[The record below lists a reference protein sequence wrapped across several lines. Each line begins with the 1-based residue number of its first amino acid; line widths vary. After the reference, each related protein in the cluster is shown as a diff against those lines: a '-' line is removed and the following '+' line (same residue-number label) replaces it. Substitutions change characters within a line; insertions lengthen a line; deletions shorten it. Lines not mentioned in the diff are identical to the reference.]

1 MKTNSLSTTVRWM
14 LHGTAL
20 LFTFSLGM
28 WVNRPAMPQA
38 VAKPVSATS
47 GRSSSAPAS
56 AQLPA
61 AEAPSVTASPPAQT
75 KSPAAPRLLKTDSIN
90 DRFALMIE
98 RVQKLD
104 VRETIAALR
113 SLDNAADEPES
124 RISRQVLVTR
134 FAEQDPETALTYVD
148 TLSGDEYVQQKI
160 NAMSTWASRD
170 GQAAATYFE
179 SRSLQT
185 GLVNDDDARTAAAI
199 ANEWAHSDPKAA
211 WKWAV
216 SLPEEVRDQAVRRV
230 AAQLAVTDTH
240 GAIQAV
246 NELPFEDRGAAMG
259 SLAGRWAESAP
270 AKTATWVN
278 TLTDSDQKA
287 EAASGLITTWVA
299 RDPMAASTWV
309 SQLYPGKARDAAIA
323 ALVKAQALR
332 NDPHA
337 ATLWAA
343 SVQDRALRAEL
354 IGQSVKRWQ
363 MHDPD
368 AAAAWLASNAR

>member
-1 MKTNSLSTTVRWM
+1 MTVRWM
-14 LHGTAL
+14 LHGAAL

-28 WVNRPAMPQA
+28 WVNRPSMLQA

-56 AQLPA
+56 AHLSA
-61 AEAPSVTASPPAQT
+61 AEAPSAPASSSSQKTTPNT
-75 KSPAAPRLLKTDSIN
+75 PRALNTDSIN

-98 RVQKLD
+98 HVRKLD

-113 SLDNAADEPES
+113 KLDNAPDEPEA
-124 RISRQVLVTR
+124 RISRQVLVTH
-134 FAEQDPETALTYVD
+134 FAEKDPETALTYVD
-148 TLSGDEYVQQKI
+148 TLGGDEFVQQKI

-170 GQAAATYFE
+170 GKAAAAHFE
-179 SRSLQT
+179 SRSLQS
-185 GLVNDDDARTAAAI
+185 GLVDDDDARTAAAI
-199 ANEWAHSDPKAA
+199 ANEWAHSDPVAA
-211 WKWAV
+211 WEWAA

-230 AAQLAVTDTH
+230 AAQLASIDSS
-240 GAIQAV
+240 AAMRAV
-246 NELPFEDRGAAMG
+246 NELPAEDRGAAMG

-332 NDPHA
+332 NDPQA

-343 SVQDRALRAEL
+343 SVQDAEL
-354 IGQSVKRWQ
+354 RTELLGQSVRRWQ

-368 AAAAWLASNAR
+368 AASAWLVSHGR

>member
-1 MKTNSLSTTVRWM
+1 M
-14 LHGTAL
+14 LHGAAL

-28 WVNRPAMPQA
+28 WVNRPTMPQA

-61 AEAPSVTASPPAQT
+61 AEAPSVATSPPAQT
-75 KSPAAPRLLKTDSIN
+75 KPSAAPCVLKTESIN

-113 SLDNAADEPES
+113 SLDNTADEPEA

-170 GQAAATYFE
+170 GQAAAAHFE
-179 SRSLQT
+179 SRSLQS
-185 GLVNDDDARTAAAI
+185 GLVDDDDARTAAAI

-211 WKWAV
+211 WKWAA

-230 AAQLAVTDTH
+230 AAQLAVTDTNA
-240 GAIQAV
+240 AIQAV
-246 NELPFEDRGAAMG
+246 NELPAEDRGAAMG

-299 RDPMAASTWV
+299 RDPLAASTWV
-309 SQLYPGKARDAAIA
+309 SQLYPGKTRDAAIA

-332 NDPHA
+332 NDPQA

-343 SVQDRALRAEL
+343 SVQDRELRTEL

-363 MHDPD
+363 MHDPE

>member
-1 MKTNSLSTTVRWM
+1 M
-14 LHGTAL
+14 LHGAAL

-28 WVNRPAMPQA
+28 WVNRPTSPQA

-56 AQLPA
+56 AHLPA
-61 AEAPSVTASPPAQT
+61 AEAPSVPTSSSAETKPTPPRA
-75 KSPAAPRLLKTDSIN
+75 LKTDSIN

-113 SLDNAADEPES
+113 KLDNSADEPEA
-124 RISRQVLVTR
+124 RISRQVLVTH
-134 FAEQDPETALTYVD
+134 FAEKDPETALTYVD
-148 TLSGDEYVQQKI
+148 TLSGDEFVQQKI

-170 GQAAATYFE
+170 GQAAAAHFE
-179 SRSLQT
+179 SRSLQA
-185 GLVNDDDARTAAAI
+185 GLVDDDDARTAAAI
-199 ANEWAHSDPKAA
+199 ANEWAHSDPQAA
-211 WKWAV
+211 WKWAA

-230 AAQLAVTDTH
+230 ATHLAATDTTT
-240 GAIQAV
+240 AIQAV
-246 NELPFEDRGAAMG
+246 NELPAEDRGAAMG
-259 SLAGRWAESAP
+259 ALAERWAESAP
-270 AKTATWVN
+270 GKTATWVN
-278 TLTDSDQKA
+278 TLTDADQKA
-287 EAASGLITTWVA
+287 AAASGLITTWVA

-309 SQLYPGKARDAAIA
+309 SQMYPGKARDAAIA

-332 NDPHA
+332 NDPQA

-343 SVQDRALRAEL
+343 SVQDRELRAEL
-354 IGQSVKRWQ
+354 LGQSVRRWQ

-368 AAAAWLASNAR
+368 AASAWLASNGR